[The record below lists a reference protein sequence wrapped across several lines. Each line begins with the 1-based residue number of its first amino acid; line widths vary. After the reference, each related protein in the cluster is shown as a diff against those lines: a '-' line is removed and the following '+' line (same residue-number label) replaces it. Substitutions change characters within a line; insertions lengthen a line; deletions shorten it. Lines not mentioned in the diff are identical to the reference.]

1 MTEMNKKIVLAG
13 GCFWGEDS
21 LGDCPQDLASYFA
34 SEASKV
40 ATRCTAPVRRGGSPI
55 VITYV

>member
-21 LGDCPQDLASYFA
+21 LGDCPQDLASYFIH
-34 SEASKV
+34 KV
-40 ATRCTAPVRRGGSPI
+40 ATRCTVPVKE
-55 VITYV
+55 